1 MDVFVINELLTTA
14 FAGAVQTDAAQAA
27 ATNEAMQ
34 VQSVWDFVRKGG
46 IMMFPLGVC
55 SLVGLAVVA
64 ERLIVLRRSKV
75 IPSGF
80 LKRLGGV
87 IDKSPSDVGKAIK
100 LCETDGSALA
110 SICAAGLSRRGLPL
124 ELIEKRITEAGEREL
139 FKLRKYLRVLSVI
152 ASVSP
157 LLGLVGT
164 IFGMIKAFQTVAVS
178 ADALGKT
185 ELLATGIYEAMI
197 TTAAG
202 LLVAIPA
209 LIFYNLI
216 ASKIDHRVSEMD
228 ILIVDFVE
236 SHLGKQH
243 SPNAARVG
251 QPGGDTETEAPT
263 SENGSL
269 APAPD
274 AASVPDGATAADS
287 AATP

>member
-1 MDVFVINELLTTA
+1 MDVFVINELLTVA
-14 FAGAVQTDAAQAA
+14 LVGALQTDPAQA
-27 ATNEAMQ
+27 TPVNEAMQ

-46 IMMFPLGVC
+46 VMMIPLGVC

-80 LKRLGGV
+80 LKKLGAV
-87 IDKSPSDVGKAIK
+87 IDKSPDDTGKAIK
-100 LCETDGSALA
+100 LCQANGSALA

-124 ELIEKRITEAGEREL
+124 ELVEKRITEAGEREL

-236 SHLGKQH
+236 SHLGKWKP
-243 SPNAARVG
+243 PNAARVG
-251 QPGGDTETEAPT
+251 PHGGDQEAEAPT
-263 SENGSL
+263 SENGSFTS
-269 APAPD
+269 
-274 AASVPDGATAADS
+274 AADPATAADG